1 VPGPPTTVPPP
12 GIPAIPADP
21 VYGGQPTGP
30 AAGGFW
36 SKTGELFGF
45 GCPCPGRAFLQSD
58 HCFDEFAS
66 PVTNPFQF
74 EDPRA
79 LTEVRPIFMYQTVQR
94 NNPSFSRESI
104 QDYNLQVRV
113 ALTDRLS
120 IVMQEFGVV
129 HIGADRSSAFGDETG
144 FSEVQIGPKFT
155 FYRCEQ
161 TGTVAAAGLTFDI
174 PAGPHKVFQDTG
186 MLTLRPYLSFAQNFG
201 HTSYGSFNFMSTFG
215 YNFGTDNRRSDN
227 FFSSYHLDFN
237 VANANKIYPF
247 LELTW
252 RHYTENG
259 GAEPFHFEGGDL
271 FNFGS
276 EHVAGKDFLSLA
288 PGVRY
293 KFTEWAQIGTAVE
306 FPVIRN
312 HDIENFR
319 WTIDLIFRY

>member
-1 VPGPPTTVPPP
+1 
-12 GIPAIPADP
+12 
-21 VYGGQPTGP
+21 
-30 AAGGFW
+30 
-36 SKTGELFGF
+36 
-45 GCPCPGRAFLQSD
+45 
-58 HCFDEFAS
+58 
-66 PVTNPFQF
+66 
-74 EDPRA
+74 
-79 LTEVRPIFMYQTVQR
+79 
-94 NNPSFSRESI
+94 
-104 QDYNLQVRV
+104 V

-120 IVMQEFGVV
+120 IVLQEFGLI
-129 HIGADRSSAFGDETG
+129 HIGADRDGVFADKTG

-174 PAGPHKVFQDTG
+174 PAGPHRVFQDTG
-186 MLTLRPYLSFAQNFG
+186 DLTLRPYVSFAQNFG

-259 GAEPFHFEGGDL
+259 RAEPFNFEGGDL

-293 KFTEWAQIGTAVE
+293 KFTEWAQIGTAFD